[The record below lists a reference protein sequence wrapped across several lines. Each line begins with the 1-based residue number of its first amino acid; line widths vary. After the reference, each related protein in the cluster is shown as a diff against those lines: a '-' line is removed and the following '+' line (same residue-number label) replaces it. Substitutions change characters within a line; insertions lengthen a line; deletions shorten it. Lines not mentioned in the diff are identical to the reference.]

1 MAAVLAAIHRLFCE
15 ETGQLRILESDWRN
29 ASSVYDL
36 PQATECAKH
45 VDFSWTPFIF
55 LLLGTPVVMYDLL
68 KSQNA
73 SAHAFS
79 PSTIR
84 VFTCFT
90 LIFTH
95 GFSLILNIS
104 KGDTRVRIYG
114 DVVQTIGSVL
124 AFVLTL
130 ACRNRGVGS
139 SGVLFCF
146 WSLATIFGFPE
157 FCHAFKIVRSTE
169 AAGTTAYYTSLL
181 FVISYLICCLNLFT
195 SCFADNY
202 GKKLSKRECP
212 ELKTSFLNQIT
223 FHWFTDLASLGNQ
236 KALEM
241 EDLHDLNERDK
252 ARTLIP
258 DFDSNFMPGVR
269 GYLRRKAS
277 SGRILSDKLHPSV
290 LIPILRTHK
299 WMFISGAA
307 YKFTFDLLQ
316 FAAPILLN
324 SLISFIQDENQPMY
338 VGTTIAM
345 MMFLVAAFQ
354 SMILHQYF
362 HNMFRVGMNIRTVLT
377 NAVYRK
383 AMNLSNTARK
393 NRSTG
398 EIVNLMATDVQRLQD
413 ITTFIMLFWSAP
425 LQVTL
430 SIYFLWRLLGVAV
443 LAGLII
449 LIAMLPFNAWV
460 SVIMRKQQVRQMKF
474 KDERLKLMSEVLN
487 GMKVLKL
494 YAWEESMAK
503 KILDIRQKEI
513 NVLKRIA
520 YLNAV
525 TSLSWACAPFLV
537 AVLTFGV
544 YVKIDPKE
552 NVLTP
557 QITFVALS
565 LFNILR
571 FPLAIFAMIFSQA
584 VQCSVSNKRLKG
596 FFAEDEIDPNAI
608 LKTNKEDI
616 AVEIEDASFGWD
628 STSAEF
634 LKNINLSVK
643 KGELVAIVGK
653 VGSGK
658 SSVLS
663 ALLGEMTKKS
673 GKVAVNGEVA
683 YIPQQPWIQNL
694 TLRDNVLFSKPMDPE
709 IYDKVM
715 YACALQQD
723 LASLPAG
730 DMTEIGEKGINLSG
744 GQKQR
749 VSMARAVYSGHS
761 LIFLDDPLSAVDA
774 HVGKHIFENV
784 ISSSTG
790 LLKNTTRVLVTHGI
804 HFLKHCDRVIVMKD
818 GKVSESGTYKEL
830 LERQGP
836 FSEFIEEFLIEE
848 ATKRGRSVSF
858 GEDGED
864 MQEILSA
871 IERVDPGKKA
881 KLQTQLSMV
890 QDEHPTED
898 KLSPPP
904 SARTPPPPR
913 KIEGPA
919 SIPTSDS
926 ATFVKAGD
934 KVPLINGG
942 AEKANGGKLM
952 SKEVA
957 ATGKVS
963 WSVYRAYFSAIG
975 SWLVFFFCT
984 IYILSSILGVL
995 SNLWLASWSDDA
1007 KKIQSADGGAA
1018 ETNQRLLIYTAL
1030 GMGQALTICA
1040 ASIVMALGMV
1050 RASRLLHEGMLE
1062 TTLHSPMSFLDVTP
1076 IGRIINRFGKDIDAV
1091 DSALP
1096 NSIRSLLVTGISAI
1110 ATIIVVVWSTPFVA
1124 VPLVILGAIYVFVLR
1139 FYVSTSRQLKRL
1151 ESTTRSP
1158 IFSHFQESIQ
1168 GASSI
1173 RAYHATDKFIEESVK
1188 RVDTNLMAYYPSI
1201 VANRWLAV
1209 RLELVGNLIVLF
1221 AAMAAA
1227 WFKGS
1232 DGLTAGLVGLSVS
1245 YALNITQT
1253 LNWAVRMTSELET
1266 NIVAVERIN
1275 EYAGQD
1281 IEDQRPGL
1289 PGARQPADSEWP
1301 RDGAISLVD
1310 LRMRYREGLD
1320 LVLKGVTAHI
1330 EPGKKVGIVGRTGAG
1345 KSSLTLALF
1354 RIVEADGG
1362 FVEIDR
1368 ERIDQLD
1375 LQVLRSRL
1383 TIVPQ
1388 DPVLFSGTLR
1398 ENLDPF
1404 GKHSDEAV
1412 WEAIKESHLETF
1424 VRSLNDGLNHI
1435 VSESGENL
1443 SVGQRQLLCLARA
1456 LLRKTKV
1463 LILDEAAAAVD
1474 METDSLIQRAIRE
1487 HFKECTV
1494 LTIAHR
1500 LNTIMDYDSLL
1511 VMEEGMVAETGT
1523 PKELM
1528 HKSGG
1533 IFRSMAKDA
1542 GLLNE

>member
-1 MAAVLAAIHRLFCE
+1 MAALLSFIHQLVCDDE
-15 ETGQLRILESDWRN
+15 NGTLRILESDWRN
-29 ASSVYDL
+29 ASSVADL
-36 PQATECAKH
+36 PQATQCAQH
-45 VDFSWTPFIF
+45 IDFSWAPFLF
-55 LLLGTPVVMYDLL
+55 LVLGSPVVMYDLM
-68 KSQNA
+68 KSENDSA
-73 SAHAFS
+73 RACSPSSIRVFGTFALIFAHAFS
-79 PSTIR
+79 LFMNLMNGSP
-84 VFTCFT
+84 
-90 LIFTH
+90 
-95 GFSLILNIS
+95 NI
-104 KGDTRVRIYG
+104 RIYG
-114 DVVQTIGSVL
+114 DIAQTAGSII
-124 AFVLTL
+124 AFALTI
-130 ACRNRGVGS
+130 ACRNRGVGA
-139 SGVLFCF
+139 SGVMFCF
-146 WSLATIFGFPE
+146 WALATIFGFPE
-157 FCHAFKIVRSTE
+157 LCHALGIVMNANERSTLV
-169 AAGTTAYYTSLL
+169 YTSC
-181 FVISYLICCLNLFT
+181 FFIASYALYCLNFL
-195 SCFADNY
+195 SCCFADNY
-202 GKKLSKRECP
+202 FKNITKRECP

-223 FHWFTDLASLGNQ
+223 FHWFTDLASLGNR

-241 EDLHDLNERDK
+241 EDLYDLNERDK

-258 DFDSNFMPGVR
+258 DFDKNFLPGVR

-277 SGRILSDKLHPSV
+277 SKSLLSDKFHPSV

-307 YKFTFDLLQ
+307 YKFIFDLLQ
-316 FAAPILLN
+316 FAAPMLLN
-324 SLISFIQDENQPMY
+324 SLISFIQDEHQPMY
-338 VGTTIAM
+338 VGVTIAM

-383 AMNLSNTARK
+383 ALNLSNTARK

-398 EIVNLMATDVQRLQD
+398 EIVNLMANDVQRLQD

-430 SIYFLWRLLGVAV
+430 SIYFLWRLLGWPII
-443 LAGLII
+443 AGLLI
-449 LIAMLPFNAWV
+449 LIATLPFNAWI
-460 SVIMRKQQVRQMKF
+460 SLIMRRQQVQQMKF

-520 YLNAV
+520 YLNAL

-557 QITFVALS
+557 QLTFVALS

-584 VQCSVSNKRLKG
+584 IQCSVSNKRLKA
-596 FFAEDEIDPNAI
+596 FFADDEIDPNAI
-608 LKTNKEDI
+608 LKTKKEDI
-616 AVEIEDASFGWD
+616 AVELEDASFGWD

-694 TLRDNVLFSKPMDPE
+694 TLRDNVLFGKPLDPE
-709 IYDKVM
+709 LYEKVL

-730 DMTEIGEKGINLSG
+730 DTTEIGEKGINLSG

-749 VSMARAVYSGHS
+749 VSMARAVYSGHG

-784 ISSSTG
+784 ISSTTG
-790 LLKNTTRVLVTHGI
+790 MLKGTTRVLVTHGI
-804 HFLKHCDRVIVMKD
+804 HFLKHCDRVIVMKE
-818 GKVSESGTYKEL
+818 GEVSESGTYKEL

-864 MQEILSA
+864 MEEILSA

-881 KLQTQLSMV
+881 KLQTQLS
-890 QDEHPTED
+890 QAIDEQRESTET
-898 KLSPPP
+898 SPPP

-913 KIEGPA
+913 KIEAPGPIA
-919 SIPTSDS
+919 QGMPTSDS
-926 ATFVKAGD
+926 VHFAKGGD
-934 KVPLINGG
+934 KVPLINGID
-942 AEKANGGKLM
+942 KANGGKLIN
-952 SKEVA
+952 KEVA

-963 WSVYRAYFSAIG
+963 WSVYQTYFTAIG
-975 SWLVFFFCT
+975 CGLVLFFCS
-984 IYILSSILGVL
+984 IYVFSSILGVL
-995 SNLWLASWSDDA
+995 SNLWLAGWSDDA
-1007 KKIQSADGGAA
+1007 SKIQSQEDGAYQ
-1018 ETNQRLLIYTAL
+1018 TNLRLIIYTAL

-1040 ASIVMALGMV
+1040 ASIIMALGMV
-1050 RASRLLHEGMLE
+1050 RASRILHEGMLE
-1062 TTLHSPMSFLDVTP
+1062 TTLHSPMAFLDVTP

-1096 NSIRSLLVTGISAI
+1096 NSIRSLLVTGIAAI
-1110 ATIIVVVWSTPFVA
+1110 ATIIVVVWSTPYTV
-1124 VPLVILGAIYVFVLR
+1124 VPLAGLGCIYFAVLR

-1151 ESTTRSP
+1151 DSTTRSP

-1173 RAYHATDKFIEESVK
+1173 RAYHATDKFIEESIR

-1232 DGLTAGLVGLSVS
+1232 DGLSAGLVGLSVS

-1281 IEDQRPGL
+1281 IEGL
-1289 PGARQPADSEWP
+1289 PGSRAPADPEWP

-1310 LRMRYREGLD
+1310 YRMRYREGLD

-1375 LQVLRSRL
+1375 LQILRSRL

-1404 GKHSDEAV
+1404 AKHSDEAV

-1511 VMEEGMVAETGT
+1511 VMEEGRIAESGT
-1523 PKELM
+1523 PQDLM
-1528 HKSGG
+1528 HRHGG

>member
-1 MAAVLAAIHRLFCE
+1 MSSLLAFIHRLFCDE
-15 ETGQLRILESDWRN
+15 SGELRILESDWKN
-29 ASSVYDL
+29 ATSL
-36 PQATECAKH
+36 AEFPQATQCVQH
-45 VDFSWTPFIF
+45 IDFSWAPFLF
-55 LLLGTPVVMYDLL
+55 LFLGTPVVMFDLK
-68 KSQNA
+68 KSENGKA
-73 SAHAFS
+73 KSGS

-84 VFTCFT
+84 MFGSFA
-90 LIFTH
+90 LIFIH
-95 GFSLILNIS
+95 ACSLIINFLRS
-104 KGDTRVRIYG
+104 AATVHVYG
-114 DVVQTIGSVL
+114 DVIQTFGSIV
-124 AFVLTL
+124 AFVLTA
-130 ACRNRGVGS
+130 ACRNRGVGA

-146 WSLATIFGFPE
+146 WALSVVFGFPE
-157 FCHAFKIVRSTE
+157 FCHAIGIVMKNE
-169 AAGTTAYYTSLL
+169 AGSSVFYTSIL
-181 FVISYLICCLNLFT
+181 FVISYVICCLNLLT
-195 SCFADNY
+195 SCFADSY
-202 GKKLSKRECP
+202 GKLSKRECP

-223 FHWFTDLASLGNQ
+223 FHWFTDLASLGNRQ
-236 KALEM
+236 ALEM
-241 EDLHDLNERDK
+241 DDLYDLNERDR

-258 DFDSNFMPGVR
+258 AFDANFLPGVR
-269 GYLRRKAS
+269 AYLNRKANS
-277 SGRILSDKLHPSV
+277 KFILSDKLHPSV

-299 WMFISGAA
+299 FMFISGAI
-307 YKFTFDLLQ
+307 YKFIFDLLQ

-324 SLISFIQDENQPMY
+324 SLISFIQDKNQKLY
-338 VGTTIAM
+338 VGVAIAL

-383 AMNLSNTARK
+383 ALNLSNTARK
-393 NRSTG
+393 NRTTG
-398 EIVNLMATDVQRLQD
+398 EIVNLMSIDIQRLQD

-425 LQVTL
+425 LQVCL
-430 SIYFLWRLLGVAV
+430 SIYFLWKLLGVSV
-443 LAGLII
+443 VAGLVI
-449 LIAMLPFNAWV
+449 LIAMLPFNGYI
-460 SVIMRKQQVRQMKF
+460 SVIMRKQQVQQMKY

-513 NVLKRIA
+513 GVLKKIA
-520 YLNAV
+520 YLNAL

-544 YVKIDPKE
+544 YVKLDPTV
-552 NVLTP
+552 NILTP
-557 QITFVALS
+557 QVTFVALS

-596 FFAEDEIDPNAI
+596 FFAEEEMNPNAI
-608 LKTNKEDI
+608 LKSNKDDV
-616 AVEIEDASFGWD
+616 AVEIDSASFGWD
-628 STSAEF
+628 STSVDF

-673 GKVAVNGEVA
+673 GKVSVSGEVA
-683 YIPQQPWIQNL
+683 YISQQPWIQNL
-694 TLRDNVLFSKPMDPE
+694 TLRDNVLFNKPFDAE
-709 IYDKVM
+709 HYEKVLN
-715 YACALQQD
+715 ACALQQD

-761 LIFLDDPLSAVDA
+761 LVFLDDPLSAVDA

-790 LLKNTTRVLVTHGI
+790 MLKDTTRIFVTHGI
-804 HFLKHCDRVIVMKD
+804 HFLKHCDRVVVMKD
-818 GKVSESGTYKEL
+818 GEVSESGTYKEL

-864 MQEILSA
+864 MEEILSA
-871 IERVDPGKKA
+871 IERVDPAKKA
-881 KLQTQLSMV
+881 KLQTQLSLV
-890 QDEHPTED
+890 QDERDAMDD
-898 KLSPPP
+898 KLPSPPP

-913 KIEGPA
+913 RIDGA
-919 SIPTSDS
+919 AVIPPSES
-926 ATFVKAGD
+926 ANFVKSGD
-934 KVPLINGG
+934 KVPLLNGG
-942 AEKANGGKLM
+942 TEKPNGEGKLIA
-952 SKEVA
+952 KEVA
-957 ATGKVS
+957 ATGKVA
-963 WSVYRAYFSAIG
+963 WSVYQTYFSSIG
-975 SWLVFFFCT
+975 CHLVLIFCSV
-984 IYILSSILGVL
+984 YIFSSILGVL

-1007 KKIQSADGGAA
+1007 KNIQTSEGGVD
-1018 ETNQRLLIYTAL
+1018 ETNSRLLIYTLL
-1030 GMGQALTICA
+1030 GMGQALTICV
-1040 ASIVMALGMV
+1040 ASIIMALGMV
-1050 RASRLLHEGMLE
+1050 RASRILHEGMLHS
-1062 TTLHSPMSFLDVTP
+1062 TLHSPMAFLDVTP
-1076 IGRIINRFGKDIDAV
+1076 IGRIINRFGKDIEAV
-1091 DSALP
+1091 DAALP

-1110 ATIIVVVWSTPFVA
+1110 ATIIVVIWSTPYTT
-1124 VPLVILGAIYVFVLR
+1124 VPLIVLGFIYFLVLR

-1151 ESTTRSP
+1151 DSTTRSP

-1173 RAYHATDKFIEESVK
+1173 RAYHATGKFIEESIR
-1188 RVDTNLMAYYPSI
+1188 RVDTNLTAYYPSI

-1221 AAMAAA
+1221 AALAAA
-1227 WFKGS
+1227 WFRES
-1232 DGLTAGLVGLSVS
+1232 GLSAGLVGLSVS

-1275 EYAGQD
+1275 EYAEQ
-1281 IEDQRPGL
+1281 ETEGL
-1289 PGARQPADSEWP
+1289 PNARAPKDKEWP
-1301 RDGAISLVD
+1301 REGAISLVD
-1310 LRMRYREGLD
+1310 YKMRYREGLE

-1330 EPGKKVGIVGRTGAG
+1330 DPGKKVGIVGRTGAG

-1362 FVEIDR
+1362 YVEIDG
-1368 ERIDQLD
+1368 EKIDELK
-1375 LQVLRSRL
+1375 LQILRSRL

-1404 GKHSDEAV
+1404 GKHEDDAV
-1412 WEAIKESHLETF
+1412 WQAIQESHLDTF
-1424 VRSLNDGLNHI
+1424 VRSLNDGLEHK

-1500 LNTIMDYDSLL
+1500 LNTIMDYDTLL
-1511 VMEEGMVAETGT
+1511 VMEGGCIAETGT
-1523 PKELM
+1523 PSELM

-1542 GLLNE
+1542 GLLTE

>member
-1 MAAVLAAIHRLFCE
+1 MAAILALIHRLFCDE
-15 ETGQLRILESDWRN
+15 SGDLRILEADWRN
-29 ASSVYDL
+29 ASSVAEL
-36 PQATECAKH
+36 PQATQCAQH
-45 VDFSWTPFIF
+45 IDFSWAPFLF
-55 LLLGTPVVMYDLL
+55 LVLGSPVVLYDLR
-68 KSQNA
+68 KSENT
-73 SAHAFS
+73 SSSTCS

-84 VFTCFT
+84 MFGSFI

-95 GFSLILNIS
+95 AFSFISNIMRNA
-104 KGDTRVRIYG
+104 GRIYIYG
-114 DVVQTIGSVL
+114 DAVQFVGSII

-139 SGVLFCF
+139 SGVMFCF
-146 WSLATIFGFPE
+146 WLLAVIFGFPE
-157 FCHAFKIVRSTE
+157 FVHSLGVVGKQGEANVFFTSTC
-169 AAGTTAYYTSLL
+169 
-181 FVISYLICCLNLFT
+181 FIISYVICCVNFL
-195 SCFADNY
+195 SCCFADHF
-202 GKKLSKRECP
+202 GTKPSKRECP

-223 FHWFTDLASLGNQ
+223 FHWFTDLASLGNR
-236 KALEM
+236 KALEF

-258 DFDSNFMPGVR
+258 AFDQNFLPGVR
-269 GYLRRKAS
+269 AYLRRKAS
-277 SGRILSDKLHPSV
+277 STRLLSDKLHPSV

-299 WMFISGAA
+299 WMFISGAL
-307 YKFTFDLLQ
+307 YKFIFDLLQ

-324 SLISFIQDENQPMY
+324 SLISFIQDKDQPLY
-338 VGTTIAM
+338 VGVTIAS

-383 AMNLSNTARK
+383 ALNLSNTARK

-398 EIVNLMATDVQRLQD
+398 EIVNLMANDVQRLQD

-430 SIYFLWRLLGVAV
+430 SIYFLWRLLGWPII
-443 LAGLII
+443 AGLII
-449 LIAMLPFNAWV
+449 LVATLPFNAYV
-460 SVIMRKQQVRQMKF
+460 SFIMRKQQVEQLKY

-503 KILDIRQKEI
+503 KILGIRQKEI
-513 NVLKRIA
+513 NVLKKIA
-520 YLNAV
+520 YLNAL

-544 YVKIDPKE
+544 YVKIDPRN

-557 QITFVALS
+557 QLTFVALS

-584 VQCSVSNKRLKG
+584 IQCSVSNKRLKA
-596 FFAEDEIDPNAI
+596 FFAEDEIDANAI
-608 LKTNKEDI
+608 LKTKHEDT

-634 LKNINLSVK
+634 LKHINLSVK

-694 TLRDNVLFSKPMDPE
+694 TLRDNVLFGKPLDPE
-709 IYDKVM
+709 LYEKVLH
-715 YACALQQD
+715 ACALQQD
-723 LASLPAG
+723 LSSLPAG

-749 VSMARAVYSGHS
+749 VSMARAVYSGHG

-784 ISSSTG
+784 ISSTTG
-790 LLKNTTRVLVTHGI
+790 ILKNTTRVLVTHGI

-818 GKVSESGTYKEL
+818 GEVSESGTYKEL

-864 MQEILSA
+864 MEEILSA
-871 IERVDPGKKA
+871 IERVDPAKKA
-881 KLQTQLSMV
+881 KLQTQLSLV
-890 QDEHPTED
+890 VDDRDAED
-898 KLSPPP
+898 KTSPPP
-904 SARTPPPPR
+904 RTPPASAR
-913 KIEGPA
+913 SDIPA
-919 SIPTSDS
+919 PIAPGMPTSDS
-926 ATFVKAGD
+926 VTFVKGGD

-942 AEKANGGKLM
+942 IEKANGGKLM

-963 WSVYRAYFSAIG
+963 WSVYQTYFSSIG
-975 SWLVFFFCT
+975 CQLVLAFCT
-984 IYILSSILGVL
+984 IYVFSSILGVL

-1007 KKIQSADGGAA
+1007 QTIQSVPDGAYQ
-1018 ETNQRLLIYTAL
+1018 TNKRLLIYTGL
-1030 GMGQALTICA
+1030 GMGQALTICV

-1050 RASRLLHEGMLE
+1050 RASRILHEGMLE
-1062 TTLHSPMSFLDVTP
+1062 TTLHSPMAFLDVTP

-1096 NSIRSLLVTGISAI
+1096 NSIRSLLVTGIAAI
-1110 ATIIVVVWSTPFVA
+1110 ATICVVVWSTPYTIA
-1124 VPLVILGAIYVFVLR
+1124 PLLVLGAMYFAVLR

-1151 ESTTRSP
+1151 DSTTRSP

-1173 RAYHATDKFIEESVK
+1173 RAYHATDKFIEESIR
-1188 RVDTNLMAYYPSI
+1188 RVDTNLTAYYPSI

-1209 RLELVGNLIVLF
+1209 RLELVGNLIVFF

-1232 DGLTAGLVGLSVS
+1232 EGLSAGLVGLSVS

-1275 EYAGQD
+1275 EYAEQD
-1281 IEDQRPGL
+1281 IEGL
-1289 PGARQPADSEWP
+1289 PGSRAPADPEWP

-1310 LRMRYREGLD
+1310 YRMRYREGLD

-1404 GKHSDEAV
+1404 GKHSDDAV

-1511 VMEEGMVAETGT
+1511 VMEEGMIAETGT
-1523 PKELM
+1523 PNELM
-1528 HKSGG
+1528 HRSGG